1 MCIYICV
8 YIYIIDGGRGG
19 SSQIAAGIY
28 NPTVLKR
35 FSLSW
40 NGDLFHSYAL
50 PFYEQLQ
57 SRLDSNFIHPAPI
70 HKIFNKQSEHN
81 DWVSASDQ
89 QGLKIFLDSKIHTNA
104 NIEVNATLG
113 HGQVNHT
120 GRVATQTLLKSFR
133 NSLQPEE
140 LTTEIFEYDKLET
153 TAFGIQYKQIK
164 AEHIVFCEGYQMV
177 NNPFFKIL
185 PLIGLKGEILIIK
198 APSLKSESILKGP
211 IFIAP
216 IGDDLYWAGATFERN
231 DKTLNC
237 TSQGRSWV
245 EERIRKMIS
254 SEYEVIEH
262 ITQIRPT
269 VMDRRPLIGT
279 HPDHQN
285 IHLLNGFGAR
295 GVLGAPMLSKWLL
308 DHIEGISELPTAV
321 NLSRFE
327 SYFRQSD

>member
-1 MCIYICV
+1 MDSDFIY
-8 YIYIIDGGRGG
+8 
-19 SSQIAAGIY
+19 
-28 NPTVLKR
+28 
-35 FSLSW
+35 
-40 NGDLFHSYAL
+40 
-50 PFYEQLQ
+50 
-57 SRLDSNFIHPAPI
+57 PAPI

-89 QGLKIFLDSKIHTNA
+89 QGLKVFLDPKIYTNA
-104 NIEVNATLG
+104 SVDVNATLG
-113 HGQVNHT
+113 HGQVDHT

-140 LTTEIFEYDKLET
+140 LTTETFEYDKLET

-177 NNPFFKIL
+177 NNPFFKKL

-198 APSLKSESILKGP
+198 APSLKSKSILKGP

-216 IGDDLYWAGATFERN
+216 IGDELYWAGATFERN
-231 DKTLNC
+231 DKTLSC

-295 GVLGAPMLSKWLL
+295 GVLGAPLLSKWLL

>member
-1 MCIYICV
+1 M
-8 YIYIIDGGRGG
+8 
-19 SSQIAAGIY
+19 
-28 NPTVLKR
+28 
-35 FSLSW
+35 
-40 NGDLFHSYAL
+40 
-50 PFYEQLQ
+50 
-57 SRLDSNFIHPAPI
+57 DSNINSTISDTGCNKKKYKFQFWKTNGKKNR
-70 HKIFNKQSEHN
+70 KICGQS
-81 DWVSASDQ
+81 
-89 QGLKIFLDSKIHTNA
+89 
-104 NIEVNATLG
+104 
-113 HGQVNHT
+113 
-120 GRVATQTLLKSFR
+120 
-133 NSLQPEE
+133 
-140 LTTEIFEYDKLET
+140 
-153 TAFGIQYKQIK
+153 
-164 AEHIVFCEGYQMV
+164 
-177 NNPFFKIL
+177 
-185 PLIGLKGEILIIK
+185 
-198 APSLKSESILKGP
+198 
-211 IFIAP
+211 
-216 IGDDLYWAGATFERN
+216 
-231 DKTLNC
+231 

>member
-1 MCIYICV
+1 MGFCI
-8 YIYIIDGGRGG
+8 
-19 SSQIAAGIY
+19 
-28 NPTVLKR
+28 
-35 FSLSW
+35 
-40 NGDLFHSYAL
+40 
-50 PFYEQLQ
+50 
-57 SRLDSNFIHPAPI
+57 
-70 HKIFNKQSEHN
+70 
-81 DWVSASDQ
+81 DQ

-120 GRVATQTLLKSFR
+120 GRVATQTLLKLFR

-140 LTTEIFEYDKLET
+140 LTTETFEYDKLET
-153 TAFGIQYKQIK
+153 TAFGIQYKQITAK
-164 AEHIVFCEGYQMV
+164 HIVFCEGYQMV
-177 NNPFFKIL
+177 NNPFFKKL

-198 APSLKSESILKGP
+198 APSLKSKSILKGP

-216 IGDDLYWAGATFERN
+216 IGDELYWAGATFERN
-231 DKTLNC
+231 DKTLSC